1 MHASERTRP
10 ARPADAQRAIPA
22 YYLTRRATMWE
33 DALRRPRR
41 LPSPG
46 PAA

>member
-1 MHASERTRP
+1 MSPTSDRP
-10 ARPADAQRAIPA
+10 NRPADGARAIPA

-41 LPSPG
+41 LPSPPR
-46 PAA
+46 PA

>member
-1 MHASERTRP
+1 MSETNPRRTRP
-10 ARPADAQRAIPA
+10 ADGARAIPA
-22 YYLTRRATMWE
+22 YYLTRKATMWE